1 MKPDAP
7 TSPSLTFD
15 WPRRT
20 GFPFLFL
27 SCVAVSLL
35 AHAAT
40 FVLFQAS
47 DPPGTSIPRT
57 APTISVLT
65 PSSPEAIA
73 LLHWIDAQ
81 DPALVATANSITPP
95 GIYDIAYTSSYATMR
110 TAPLGPPEAGAAVG
124 FPPAREPLA
133 VIASADPKRVF
144 PAVAEDPRPTTF
156 LFSGPLAA
164 RVPSPFPAFGWKKRA
179 TAPVEASRF
188 LIGVTERGEVRFLFP
203 QGSSGNPA
211 LDDQAAAYVQ
221 KLAFAPSDQP
231 IVWATATVTWG
242 DDAYEIGKTSIQGPP
257 AP

>member
-1 MKPDAP
+1 M
-7 TSPSLTFD
+7 
-15 WPRRT
+15 
-20 GFPFLFL
+20 
-27 SCVAVSLL
+27 AVSLL

-47 DPPGTSIPRT
+47 DPPRTSIART
-57 APTISVLT
+57 APTVSVLT

-95 GIYDIAYTSSYATMR
+95 GIYDIAYTPSYATMR
-110 TAPLGPPEAGAAVG
+110 TAPLGPPESGAAVG
-124 FPPAREPLA
+124 FPPARDPLA
-133 VIASADPKRVF
+133 IIGSADPRREF
-144 PAVAEDPRPTTF
+144 PPVVEPPRPTTF
-156 LFSGPLAA
+156 LFSGSLAS
-164 RVPSPFPAFGWKKRA
+164 RVPPSFPAFGWKSRA
-179 TAPVEASRF
+179 MTPVEASRF
-188 LIGVTERGEVRFLFP
+188 LIAVTDQGEVRFVFP
-203 QGSSGNPA
+203 QTSSGNPA

-221 KLAFAPSDQP
+221 KLAFAPGDRP